1 MAAFCFGCGTPRVSQ
16 RRRPLPMKFVETGD
30 KMTGSQLRDSR
41 DWRDSPFGGPFCLFQ
56 DALEVF
62 QG

>member
-1 MAAFCFGCGTPRVSQ
+1 
-16 RRRPLPMKFVETGD
+16 MKFVETGD